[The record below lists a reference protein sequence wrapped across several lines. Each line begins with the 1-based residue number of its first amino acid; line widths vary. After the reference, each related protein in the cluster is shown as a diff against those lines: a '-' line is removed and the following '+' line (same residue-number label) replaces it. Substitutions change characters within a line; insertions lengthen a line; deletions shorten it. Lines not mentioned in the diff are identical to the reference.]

1 MEKNEDF
8 HLGPKPRNLI
18 TKEAMQHST
27 AEGKTQ
33 GKIGLGGNQT
43 NDSNHG

>member
-8 HLGPKPRNLI
+8 HLGSKPRNLI
-18 TKEAMQHST
+18 TKETVQHSI